1 MDLIMEIVGW
11 IGAAEVLL
19 AYYLIS
25 TDKVKNS
32 SLGYQLLHLTGGLVL
47 TFVTLYKETYPS
59 TFVNVIWI
67 GVAVFAIWKYK
78 LKAKS

>member
-1 MDLIMEIVGW
+1 MEIIGW

-32 SLGYQLLHLTGGLVL
+32 HLGYQLLNLTGGLLL
-47 TFVTLYKETYPS
+47 TVFTVYKHTYPS
-59 TFVNVIWI
+59 AFVNVIWI
-67 GVAVFAIWKYK
+67 GVAVYAIWKFSIK
-78 LKAKS
+78 RKA